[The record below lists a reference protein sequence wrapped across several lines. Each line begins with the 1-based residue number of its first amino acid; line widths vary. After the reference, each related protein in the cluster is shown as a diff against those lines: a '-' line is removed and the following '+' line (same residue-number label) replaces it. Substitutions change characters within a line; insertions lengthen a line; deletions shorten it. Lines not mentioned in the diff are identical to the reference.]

1 MRTRSGPRSCALRL
15 VAAGWLAVASASGA
29 DPDPATTNPAL
40 AEALFREGKQLA
52 GAGDFAQACPKQAD
66 SQRLD
71 PGGGT
76 VLALAHCYEAQGR
89 VASAWAAFNDAIAFA
104 QRDGRADRETE
115 ARSRLAAIE
124 PRLCWIELAV
134 AAPLPDLEL
143 RHDGQLVP
151 RSAWASRLPVDPG
164 THRFEAR
171 AAGRTPWS
179 ISVQAVEEG
188 ATVAVRV
195 PALEASRPAAGVV
208 PHRRQRPPAS
218 RRDSFSASHQWG
230 WSALAGG
237 VAAMSVGAYFG
248 ILALSDDRTADEAC
262 AGARCDDRAAVDRSG
277 RAARLATISTVAF
290 GVGITSV
297 ATGGALL
304 ALTPSRTPS
313 NVGLHISG
321 GFQ

>member
-1 MRTRSGPRSCALRL
+1 MRAACGPRWCALRIA
-15 VAAGWLAVASASGA
+15 AAGCIAVASASGA
-29 DPDPATTNPAL
+29 DPDPANTNPAL

-52 GAGDFAQACPKQAD
+52 GAGDFERACPKLAD
-66 SQRLD
+66 SHRLD

-76 VLALAHCYEAQGR
+76 VLALAHCHEARGR
-89 VASAWAAFNDAIAFA
+89 LASAWAAFNDAIAFA
-104 QRDGRADRETE
+104 QRDGRGDRETE

-124 PRLCWIELAV
+124 PRLCWIELTV
-134 AAPLPDLEL
+134 STPPSDLEL
-143 RHDGQLVP
+143 RHDGQPVP

-164 THRFEAR
+164 LHRFEAR
-171 AAGRTPWS
+171 AGGRKPWS
-179 ISVQAVEEG
+179 VSVQVAEEG
-188 ATVAVRV
+188 ATVAVLV
-195 PALEASRPAAGVV
+195 PALEASSPAVAAVPRRRERPRSV
-208 PHRRQRPPAS
+208 
-218 RRDSFSASHQWG
+218 RRDSISASHQWG

-248 ILALSDDRTADEAC
+248 VLALSDDRKADEAC
-262 AGARCDDRAAVDRSG
+262 SGARCDDRAAVDRSE
-277 RAARLATISTVAF
+277 RAARLATISTLAF

-321 GFQ
+321 GF